1 MSIISQ
7 VFLILE
13 QPCHPFYSTIIFFG
27 DDLLS
32 MFTIEHILH
41 DRILSYVSFLNINPC
56 FSYIYRNNQIVAS
69 CEVVLLQKYVL
80 TMAVVM

>member
-41 DRILSYVSFLNINPC
+41 DPILSYVSFLDINSY
-56 FSYIYRNNQIVAS
+56 FTYIYRNYQIIVN
-69 CEVVLLQKYVL
+69 
-80 TMAVVM
+80 